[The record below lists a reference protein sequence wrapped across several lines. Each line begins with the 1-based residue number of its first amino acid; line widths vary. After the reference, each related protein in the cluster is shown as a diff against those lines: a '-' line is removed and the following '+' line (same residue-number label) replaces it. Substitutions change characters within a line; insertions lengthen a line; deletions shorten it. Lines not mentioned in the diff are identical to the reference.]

1 VKQSAPLLPIVKPY
15 SLTSSNSNNYNNSS
29 SSSSS
34 SSSCAF
40 KAPYQS
46 SHDDATR
53 TNHTLS
59 SSSGRNYTQDVAVVD
74 KSIRV
79 VNHEVAYEQFYQEQM
94 NVVHEKSNK
103 KKRDRDIELQLLA
116 GDLSALDNRPSTIK
130 ELDIEHTWDVQKY
143 TDQQIREHEIQ
154 KGFGLGTTKS
164 LMQVS
169 KQQNRKHQLNSL
181 AIKAAE
187 TELSLLEKRNH
198 RMLTKSETQGKYGW

>member
-1 VKQSAPLLPIVKPY
+1 MLTIAKPY
-15 SLTSSNSNNYNNSS
+15 SLTSNSSNNSCSSNNSS
-29 SSSSS
+29 SS
-34 SSSCAF
+34 AF

-46 SHDDATR
+46 SHDATR
-53 TNHTLS
+53 ANHIV
-59 SSSGRNYTQDVAVVD
+59 SSSGNYTTQAVA
-74 KSIRV
+74 V
-79 VNHEVAYEQFYQEQM
+79 VNHEAAYEQFYQEQM
-94 NVVHEKSNK
+94 NVVLEKSNK

-116 GDLSALDNRPSTIK
+116 GDLSALDNRPNTGIK

>member
-1 VKQSAPLLPIVKPY
+1 MKQSSPLLPIVKPY

-29 SSSSS
+29 ISSSSS
-34 SSSCAF
+34 AF

-59 SSSGRNYTQDVAVVD
+59 SSSSNYTQDVAVVD
-74 KSIRV
+74 KSVKV

-94 NVVHEKSNK
+94 NNAVHEKSNK

-116 GDLSALDNRPSTIK
+116 GDLSALDNRPNTIK

>member
-1 VKQSAPLLPIVKPY
+1 VKQSTAPLLTVSKPY
-15 SLTSSNSNNYNNSS
+15 TLTTNSS
-29 SSSSS
+29 SSLHASYPSTRDGVSSS
-34 SSSCAF
+34 ARHSV
-40 KAPYQS
+40 
-46 SHDDATR
+46 
-53 TNHTLS
+53 N
-59 SSSGRNYTQDVAVVD
+59 SSGSYAHAVTAAAVVD
-74 KSIRV
+74 NSAAVRV
-79 VNHEVAYEQFYQEQM
+79 VDHKQGYQQFYEEQM
-94 NVVHEKSNK
+94 NELMEKSNK

-116 GDLSALDNRPSTIK
+116 GDLTALDSRPNTIK
-130 ELDIEHTWDVQKY
+130 ELDIDHKWDIQKY

-154 KGFGLGTTKS
+154 KGFGIGTTKS